1 MEFFHSVP
9 RFRFM
14 AQRRICYLISALL
27 VIGSLAAEGVHGLN
41 LAVDFT
47 GGVVIEAAFAGPA
60 NLDRTRAVLKSAGYP
75 DVAVQNFGSS
85 RDVLV
90 RLPPLGATESADA
103 VTQKIST
110 ALRTIDSAVQ
120 IRRTEV
126 VGPQVGKELVVKG
139 ITAMAVT
146 VLLILV
152 YIAVRFRWK
161 FGVGAVLATLHDP
174 FVVVGVFAITGMTF
188 DLSVLA
194 AVLAVIGYS
203 INETVVVFDRVRELF
218 PIMRKAAPIEVF
230 DRAINETLSRTVL
243 TSSVTAVSVLA
254 LYLFGTEAIHGF
266 SFAMLF
272 GIIIG
277 TYSSIFVAAPL
288 LLYFGVSRD
297 GQGASTREKSDTDKV
312 KA

>member
-14 AQRRICYLISALL
+14 AKRRVCYIISAVL
-27 VIGSLAAEGVHGLN
+27 VFGSLAAEAVHGLN

-47 GGVVIEAAFAGPA
+47 GGVVIEAAYTGPA
-60 NLDRTRAVLKSAGYP
+60 NLDRTRESLRSAGYP

-90 RLPPLGATESADA
+90 RLPPLGPTESAEA

-110 ALRTIDSAVQ
+110 ALKTIDPAVQ

-139 ITAMAVT
+139 LTAMAVT

-152 YIAVRFRWK
+152 YIAFRFRWK
-161 FGVGAVLATLHDP
+161 FGIGAVLATLHDP
-174 FVVVGVFAITGMTF
+174 FVVVGVFAMTGMAF

-230 DRAINETLSRTVL
+230 DRAINETLSRTVITKL
-243 TSSVTAVSVLA
+243 ATLIVVVA
-254 LYLFGTEAIHGF
+254 LYLLGGEALKGFGLALIV
-266 SFAMLF
+266 
-272 GIIIG
+272 GILAV
-277 TYSSIFVAAPL
+277 TYSSMYVAS
-288 LLYFGVSRD
+288 GVALDLGSSHRD
-297 GQGASTREKSDTDKV
+297 LMPAERRTPVDDLP
-312 KA
+312 

>member
-14 AQRRICYLISALL
+14 AQRRICYGISALL
-27 VIGSLAAEGVHGLN
+27 VIGSLVAEGVHGLN

-47 GGVVIEAAFAGPA
+47 GGVVIEASYRGTADLEATRRALAAG
-60 NLDRTRAVLKSAGYP
+60 GYTE
-75 DVAVQNFGSS
+75 AQVQNFGSS

-90 RLPPLGATESADA
+90 RLPPLTASTSANA
-103 VTQKIST
+103 VTAKIT
-110 ALRTIDSAVQ
+110 GLLQGVDAGVQ

-126 VGPQVGKELVVKG
+126 VGPQVGRELVVKG
-139 ITAMAVT
+139 LTAMAIT

-152 YIAVRFRWK
+152 YIAFRFRWK

-174 FVVVGVFAITGMTF
+174 FVVIGVFAITGMTF

-218 PIMRKAAPIEVF
+218 PTLRKAAPIEVF
-230 DRAINETLSRTVL
+230 DRAINETLSRTVITKL
-243 TSSVTAVSVLA
+243 ATLIVVVA
-254 LYLFGTEAIHGF
+254 LYLFGGEALRGF
-266 SFAMLF
+266 GLALIV
-272 GIIIG
+272 GILAV
-277 TYSSIFVAAPL
+277 TYSSMYVASGVAL
-288 LLYFGVSRD
+288 DLGVSHRD
-297 GQGASTREKSDTDKV
+297 LMPSERRTPVDDLP
-312 KA
+312 

>member
-14 AQRRICYLISALL
+14 AQRRICYVISALL
-27 VIGSLAAEGVHGLN
+27 VLGSLAAEGFHGLN

-47 GGVVIEAAFAGPA
+47 GGVVIEAAYTGTAD
-60 NLDRTRAVLKSAGYP
+60 LERTHAALRTAGYP

-90 RLPPLGATESADA
+90 RLPPLGATESATA
-103 VTQKIST
+103 VTQKIET
-110 ALRTIDSAVQ
+110 ALRTVDAGVQ

-126 VGPQVGKELVVKG
+126 VGPQVGKELLGKG
-139 ITAMAVT
+139 LTALAIT

-152 YIAVRFRWK
+152 YIAFRFRWK

-218 PIMRKAAPIEVF
+218 PLMRKAEPIEVF
-230 DRAINETLSRTVL
+230 DRAINETLSRTVITKL
-243 TSSVTAVSVLA
+243 ATLIVVVA
-254 LYLFGTEAIHGF
+254 LYLFGGEALRGF
-266 SFAMLF
+266 GLALIV
-272 GIIIG
+272 GILAV
-277 TYSSIFVAAPL
+277 TYSSMYVAS
-288 LLYFGVSRD
+288 GVALDLGSAHRD
-297 GQGASTREKSDTDKV
+297 LMPAERRTPVDDLP
-312 KA
+312 

>member
-14 AQRRICYLISALL
+14 AQRRICYVISILIVL
-27 VIGSLAAEGVHGLN
+27 GSIAAEAVHGLN

-47 GGVVIEAAFAGPA
+47 GGVVIEAAYTGTAD
-60 NLDRTRAVLKSAGYP
+60 LDKTRAALKAAGYP

-85 RDVLV
+85 KDVLV
-90 RLPPLGATESADA
+90 RLPPLGAVNSATEVTKKIDA
-103 VTQKIST
+103 
-110 ALRTIDSAVQ
+110 ALKTVDPGVQ

-126 VGPQVGKELVVKG
+126 VGPQVGKELVGKG
-139 ITAMAVT
+139 LTAMAIT

-152 YIAVRFRWK
+152 YIAFRFRWK

-174 FVVVGVFAITGMTF
+174 FVVIGVFAITGMTF

-218 PIMRKAAPIEVF
+218 PQMRKAQPIEVF
-230 DRAINETLSRTVL
+230 DRAINETLSRTVITKFATL
-243 TSSVTAVSVLA
+243 IVVVA
-254 LYLFGTEAIHGF
+254 LYLFGGEALRGF
-266 SFAMLF
+266 GLALIV
-272 GIIIG
+272 GILAV
-277 TYSSIFVAAPL
+277 TYSSMYVASGVALDLGSSHRDLMPSERRAPVDDL
-288 LLYFGVSRD
+288 P
-297 GQGASTREKSDTDKV
+297 
-312 KA
+312 

>member
-14 AQRRICYLISALL
+14 AYRRVCYVVSALIVL
-27 VIGSLAAEGVHGLN
+27 GSIAAEGVHGLN

-47 GGVVIEAAFAGPA
+47 GGVVIEAGYA
-60 NLDRTRAVLKSAGYP
+60 NTADLNATRVALRNVGYP

-90 RLPPLGATESADA
+90 RLPPLGATASATE
-103 VTQKIST
+103 VTKKIEA
-110 ALRTIDSAVQ
+110 ALATVDPSVQ

-126 VGPQVGKELVVKG
+126 VGPQVGKELVSKG
-139 ITAMAVT
+139 ITALAVT

-152 YIAVRFRWK
+152 YIAFRFRWK

-218 PIMRKAAPIEVF
+218 PQMRKSQPAEVF
-230 DRAINETLSRTVL
+230 DRAINETLSRTVITKVATL
-243 TSSVTAVSVLA
+243 IVVVA
-254 LYLFGTEAIHGF
+254 LYLFGGEALRGF
-266 SFAMLF
+266 GLALIV
-272 GIIIG
+272 GILAV
-277 TYSSIFVAAPL
+277 TYSSMFVAS
-288 LLYFGVSRD
+288 GVALDLGSSHRD
-297 GQGASTREKSDTDKV
+297 LMASERRGPVDDLP
-312 KA
+312 